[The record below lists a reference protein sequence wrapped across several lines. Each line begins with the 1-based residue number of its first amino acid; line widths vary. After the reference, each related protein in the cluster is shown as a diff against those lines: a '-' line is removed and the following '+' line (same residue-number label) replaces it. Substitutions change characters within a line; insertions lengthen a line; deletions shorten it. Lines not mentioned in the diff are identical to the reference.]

1 MRAKGLGANVVVVEV
16 NPRKALEAVMDGYRV
31 MPMADAA
38 RIGDLFITVSGD
50 ISVIRAEHFEMMQDQ
65 AIVANSGHFN
75 VELDLPGLSSVAVGI
90 SEVKE
95 DVMEYLLAN
104 GNRIYVLAEGRLVNL
119 ASAFGHPPEVMDM
132 SFANQ
137 ALCVRH
143 IAEHG
148 EGLENQVYHVPTEID
163 EEVAALKLSA
173 MGIQIE
179 TLTAEQDEYLHSW
192 TLGT

>member
-1 MRAKGLGANVVVVEV
+1 
-16 NPRKALEAVMDGYRV
+16 V

-38 RIGDLFITVSGD
+38 RIGDLFITVTGD
-50 ISVIRAEHFEMMQDQ
+50 ISVIRTEHFELMQDQ

-104 GNRIYVLAEGRLVNL
+104 GNRVYVLAEGRLVNL

-143 IAEHG
+143 IVKHG
-148 EGLENQVYHVPTEID
+148 KGLTNQVHPVPTEID

-173 MGIQIE
+173 MGIKIE

-192 TLGT
+192 TMGT